1 MLTLFN
7 VCHSVSLLF
16 FLSATVQLLIYK
28 NSICS
33 DPSPKDTVVPDPTGF
48 GGKKLKKKWFK
59 VIHYMQVFHPD
70 NSPRVG
76 SSRYWRQ
83 LKQFSGLVGTLNL
96 PVGCEEKKERGSLV
110 GFWPDL
116 KYRS

>member
-1 MLTLFN
+1 
-7 VCHSVSLLF
+7 
-16 FLSATVQLLIYK
+16 
-28 NSICS
+28 
-33 DPSPKDTVVPDPTGF
+33 
-48 GGKKLKKKWFK
+48 
-59 VIHYMQVFHPD
+59 MQVFHPD

-83 LKQFSGLVGTLNL
+83 LKQFSGLVGALNL

-116 KYRS
+116 KYRSWTHAANVSSVENKVIYFGLRLSIAWLIYAKAEAFILNAIYIYIKPNI